1 MARNNLNYLD
11 YFALHQKMYSRM
23 SSADFRRSVMAKA
36 RSPEYPAIGLREAIE
51 RVKMVYQKDYQNRLP
66 KRMIA
71 EHLGYKGLSGASLP
85 ILSALAKY
93 GLLEGRGDETRVS
106 DLAVALI
113 AHAPGTP
120 ERCEALKQAS
130 TLPELFEE
138 LDHRFPDGRAS
149 DQAIR
154 SYLLTRK
161 FIPGAADAA
170 IRAYRDTKQL
180 VEEETGGFTPG
191 AQHPVETAAIN
202 SGSSPTKPPTIPRPP
217 EGMLQEVFV
226 LDEGNVTLTF
236 PAQLSLESY
245 QDLADHLEIFLRK
258 AKRRADA
265 MRAHRDIA
273 GEEADG

>member
-1 MARNNLNYLD
+1 
-11 YFALHQKMYSRM
+11 MYSRI
-23 SSADFRRSVMAKA
+23 SSEDFRRSAMAKA
-36 RSPEYPAIGLREAIE
+36 RSPEYPAIGLKEAID
-51 RVKMVYQKDYQNRLP
+51 RVRMVYQKDYQNRLP

-71 EHLGYKGLSGASLP
+71 EHIGYKGLSGASLP

-120 ERCEALKQAS
+120 ERCEALRQAS
-130 TLPELFEE
+130 AFPELFGE
-138 LDHRFPDGRAS
+138 LDHRFPEGRAS

-170 IRAYRDTKQL
+170 IRAYRDTKQF
-180 VEEETGGFTPG
+180 VEEEIGGFIPG
-191 AQHPVETAAIN
+191 APHPEETAAIYT
-202 SGSSPTKPPTIPRPP
+202 GSSPTKPPTIQRPP

-236 PAQLSLESY
+236 PPQLSLESY

-258 AKRRADA
+258 AKRRAEA
-265 MRAHRDIA
+265 MQARREIA